1 MDCNNDKHTL
11 WYLFHTDK
19 LLLKQTEAE
28 KLSLP
33 TEQEVETFKPYFVGT
48 IHSFTAPNACECRT
62 VSMNLPNEMGDEWVW
77 MTLRD
82 AYDYLPFAEYKYGG
96 RAYELLYWDS
106 HSRFCPVCGTPT
118 QHLDTIMKKCPSC
131 AHEVYPPIATATIVL
146 VRRGDEVLLVR
157 ARNFRG
163 KHYGLVAG
171 FLEPGETLEE
181 CVAREVMEETG
192 LRIRNIQYF
201 GNQPWPYPCGLMVGF
216 TAEYESGDIALQAE
230 ELTTAAFFR
239 RDNLPELPRKLSI
252 ARRLIDAWIAE
263 QSF

>member
-1 MDCNNDKHTL
+1 MDSKNDNHIL
-11 WYLFHTDK
+11 WYLFHADK
-19 LLLKQTEAE
+19 LVLKQVASETLTLPTSQEAE
-28 KLSLP
+28 SL
-33 TEQEVETFKPYFVGT
+33 KPYFIGT
-48 IHSFTAPNACECRT
+48 THRFTAPNACECRT
-62 VSMNLPNEMGDEWVW
+62 ASVNLPNTLGAEWVL

-82 AYDYLPFAEYKYGG
+82 AYDYLPLSHYKYGG

-118 QHLDTIMKKCPSC
+118 QQLEAIMKKCPSC
-131 AHEVYPPIATATIVL
+131 KHELYPPIATATIVL
-146 VRRGDEVLLVR
+146 VRKGDEVLLVR

-192 LRIRNIQYF
+192 LRIHNIQYF
-201 GNQPWPYPCGLMVGF
+201 GNQPWPYPCGLMIGF

-230 ELTTAAFFR
+230 ELTTAAFFH

-252 ARRLIDAWIAE
+252 ARRLIDAWIARE
-263 QSF
+263 V

>member
-1 MDCNNDKHTL
+1 MDSKQNNTDTL
-11 WYLFHTDK
+11 WYLFNNDK
-19 LLLKQTEAE
+19 LLLKQDEAG
-28 KLSLP
+28 KLCLP
-33 TEQEVETFKPYFVGT
+33 TSQEVETWKPFFEGT
-48 IHSFTAPNACECRT
+48 IHRFTLSDACECRT
-62 VSMNLPNEMGDEWVW
+62 VSVNLPNTFGAEWTL

-82 AYDYLPFAEYKYGG
+82 AYDHLPLSHYKNGG
-96 RAYELLYWDS
+96 RAYELLYWDA

-118 QHLDTIMKKCPSC
+118 QQLEAIMKKCPSC
-131 AHEVYPPIATATIVL
+131 KHEIYPPIATATIVL
-146 VRRGDEVLLVR
+146 VRRGDEALLVR
-157 ARNFRG
+157 ARNFRSN
-163 KHYGLVAG
+163 HYGLVAG

-216 TAEYESGDIALQAE
+216 TADYESGDITLQAE
-230 ELTTAAFFR
+230 ELTTASFFR

-263 QSF
+263 G

>member
-1 MDCNNDKHTL
+1 METL
-11 WYLFHTDK
+11 WYLFSNDK
-19 LLLKQTEAE
+19 LMLWQNEAGIIN
-28 KLSLP
+28 LP
-33 TEQEVETFKPYFVGT
+33 TSQQAEMLEPYFDGT
-48 IHSFTAPNACECRT
+48 IHRFTAPDACECRT
-62 VSMNLPNEMGDEWVW
+62 VSVNLPNVFDEKWLL
-77 MTLRD
+77 MNLRD
-82 AYDYLPFAEYKYGG
+82 AYNYLPHSYYKYGG

-131 AHEVYPPIATATIVL
+131 KHEVYPPIATATIVL
-146 VRRGDEVLLVR
+146 VRRGEEALLVR
-157 ARNFRG
+157 ARNFRSN
-163 KHYGLVAG
+163 HYGLVAG

-216 TAEYESGDIALQAE
+216 TAEYESGDIALQEE

-252 ARRLIDAWIAE
+252 ARRLIDAWIAKG
-263 QSF
+263 